1 MGRTCSSVLLIIAM
15 TISCA
20 SIRAEDAPKNE
31 LKPAVSFEIHELR
44 EKPVIDADHPDCKDN
59 KYGFEGGSVVKV
71 DGVYHLFPA
80 EMAGDPFWVR
90 MRLAHWTS
98 PDAIQWKR
106 ESTLKETSGKPRAVS
121 GLPYDSVWASMPV
134 YNEDEKRWDLFY
146 VAYDTGGASGG
157 RIWRAT
163 STVAGRA
170 GIGGPYRD
178 VGIIMQPDAESQK
191 WEGDQGT
198 DSFFPYLVKGRW
210 LAFYGS
216 HGGRPGWH
224 VGLAEAPALAG
235 PWKRCP
241 SGNPLSIEPV
251 FTENPIVTR
260 IGDLYVA
267 IYDSDIVNAKDF
279 NYHKEPHSVGYAT
292 STDGLH
298 WSTGGRITVQP
309 PGPANWS
316 SDIRT
321 PLGLIDEGNG
331 VFSLLY
337 TGELRRSRF
346 FPVGMV
352 KLKLAKVK
360 P

>member
-1 MGRTCSSVLLIIAM
+1 
-15 TISCA
+15 
-20 SIRAEDAPKNE
+20 
-31 LKPAVSFEIHELR
+31 
-44 EKPVIDADHPDCKDN
+44 
-59 KYGFEGGSVVKV
+59 
-71 DGVYHLFPA
+71 
-80 EMAGDPFWVR
+80 
-90 MRLAHWTS
+90 
-98 PDAIQWKR
+98 
-106 ESTLKETSGKPRAVS
+106 
-121 GLPYDSVWASMPV
+121 MPI
-134 YNEDEKRWDLFY
+134 YNEGEKRWDLFY

-163 STVAGRA
+163 STVTGRA
-170 GIGGPYRD
+170 GIGGPYKD

-198 DSFFPYLVKGRW
+198 DSFFPYLVKDRW
-210 LAFYGS
+210 FAFYGS

-224 VGLAEAPALAG
+224 VGLAEAPSLAG

-241 SGNPLSIEPV
+241 SGNPLSMEPV

-267 IYDSDIVNAKDF
+267 IYDSDVVDAKDF
-279 NYHKEPHSVGYAT
+279 NYHKEPNSVGYAT

-309 PGPANWS
+309 PGSANWS

-337 TGELRRSRF
+337 TGELKRSRF

-352 KLKLAKVK
+352 KVKLAKVK